1 MAARALLTLW
11 ILSLAMASPAAQAAT
26 MDAEFA
32 VRWDPKHGGPAS
44 PHDALRELRLKT
56 GKPQNFEVQYF
67 EFTPPADVPAGFDPI
82 LRKRI
87 KDGEAELTFKLRGD
101 APLPA
106 HPTLKQWAC
115 PLGTT
120 QDRKDEVDI
129 TLVGIGQALTA
140 HSRSCG
146 IESRDLGLQPPAALQ
161 ARSKGCGSTMTRLT
175 SGKLK
180 VEQWQLADGT
190 VLIEASR
197 PGKHTAASRQAFER
211 EVLKPLLALK
221 VQPLQRSK
229 SAIGG
234 ECAR

>member
-1 MAARALLTLW
+1 MVTRALFTLW
-11 ILSLAMASPAAQAAT
+11 ILSLSLAPVAAQAAA

-32 VRWDPKHGGPAS
+32 VRWDPKQGGPAT
-44 PHDALRELRLKT
+44 PHDALREMRLKI
-56 GKPQNFEVQYF
+56 GKPQHFEVQYF
-67 EFTPPADVPAGFDPI
+67 DFTPPADVPAGFDAI

-87 KDGEAELTFKLRGD
+87 KDGEAEITFKLRGD

-115 PLGTT
+115 PLGATK
-120 QDRKDEVDI
+120 DRKDEVDI
-129 TLVGIGQALTA
+129 TLVDAGRALTA
-140 HSRSCG
+140 HSRSCV

-190 VLIEASR
+190 MLIEASR
-197 PGKHTAASRQAFER
+197 PGKHATASRQAFER

-221 VQPLQRSK
+221 VQPLERSK

>member
-1 MAARALLTLW
+1 MIARAFPVLW
-11 ILSLAMASPAAQAAT
+11 TLSLALAPLVAQSAAL
-26 MDAEFA
+26 DAEFA
-32 VRWDPKHGGPAS
+32 VRWDPKQGGPAT
-44 PHDALRELRLKT
+44 PHDALRELRLKI
-56 GKPQNFEVQYF
+56 GKPQHFEVQYF
-67 EFTPPADVPAGFDPI
+67 DFTPPADVPAGFDPI

-101 APLPA
+101 AALPA

-115 PLGTT
+115 PLGATH
-120 QDRKDEVDI
+120 DRKDEVDI
-129 TLVGIGQALTA
+129 TLLGAGHALTA
-140 HSRSCG
+140 HSRSCS
-146 IESRDLGLQPPAALQ
+146 IESHDPALPPPAALQ
-161 ARSKGCGSTMTRLT
+161 ARPKGCGSTMTRL
-175 SGKLK
+175 SAGKLK

-197 PGKHTAASRQAFER
+197 PGKHTTASRQAFER

>member
-1 MAARALLTLW
+1 MIARTFPLLWT
-11 ILSLAMASPAAQAAT
+11 LSLALAPLVAQSAA

-32 VRWDPKHGGPAS
+32 VRWDPKQGGPAS
-44 PHDALRELRLKT
+44 PQDALRELRLKA
-56 GKPQNFEVQYF
+56 GKPQHFEVQYF
-67 EFTPPADVPAGFDPI
+67 DFTPPSDVPAGFDPI

-87 KDGEAELTFKLRGD
+87 SGGEAELTFKLRGG

-106 HPTLKQWAC
+106 QPTLKQWHC
-115 PLGTT
+115 PLGATK
-120 QDRKDEVDI
+120 DRKDEVDL
-129 TLVGIGQALTA
+129 TLLGAGQALTA
-140 HSRSCG
+140 HSRSCS

-161 ARSKGCGSTMTRLT
+161 PKPKGCGSTMTRLNA
-175 SGKLK
+175 GKLK
-180 VEQWQLADGT
+180 VEEWRLADGT

-197 PGKHTAASRQAFER
+197 PGKHTPASQRAFER

-234 ECAR
+234 ECTR